1 MWALPGRSPPRLCPT
16 DNKPPSQ
23 AAGSNLGQGWLCKTE
38 QGPKPETCPG
48 LSAGVG
54 GQHSQHPGPAERA
67 AQAGVD
73 TGHSGFSPMVPE
85 TRRTRRS
92 PGAACSPTLTSR
104 LDASRHCRLA
114 APARRRWAWRRYQRW
129 MVMAAWFTWWMNLPA
144 QQTQDRGGPRAA
156 TDQVAERQP
165 LQAPGGPSRAEQ
177 PAATRAALSR
187 WPTPPL
193 HNLVTPA
200 STRKEP
206 RDPPP
211 ACGEHYV

>member
-1 MWALPGRSPPRLCPT
+1 
-16 DNKPPSQ
+16 
-23 AAGSNLGQGWLCKTE
+23 
-38 QGPKPETCPG
+38 
-48 LSAGVG
+48 
-54 GQHSQHPGPAERA
+54 
-67 AQAGVD
+67 
-73 TGHSGFSPMVPE
+73 
-85 TRRTRRS
+85 
-92 PGAACSPTLTSR
+92 
-104 LDASRHCRLA
+104 
-114 APARRRWAWRRYQRW
+114 
-129 MVMAAWFTWWMNLPA
+129 MAAWFTWWMNLPA
-144 QQTQDRGGPRAA
+144 QQTQGRGGPRAA